1 MGAVRPIFHA
11 MNTKRITYAGALA
24 ALYVVL
30 TYAQNWIFP
39 GSTSMAI
46 QMRLS
51 EALCVLAFFT
61 PAAIPGLTV
70 GCLLYNLSWAQAL
83 PFDFLVGSLATLLA
97 TFFMWKLRRVRLFRL
112 PLPGLL
118 MPALFN
124 APLVGWELAFCLGEN
139 GFTVPLFLL
148 NALYVFLGEAIV
160 LLVPGTALY
169 LALSARNMESRL
181 FPA

>member
-1 MGAVRPIFHA
+1 MRPIFHA

-83 PFDFLVGSLATLLA
+83 PFDFLVGSLATLFA
-97 TFFMWKLRRVRLFRL
+97 TLCMWKLRRVRLFRL

-118 MPALFN
+118 CRPFSRAAGGMGAGVLPGRKRLHRAPVPAQR
-124 APLVGWELAFCLGEN
+124 PL
-139 GFTVPLFLL
+139 
-148 NALYVFLGEAIV
+148 
-160 LLVPGTALY
+160 
-169 LALSARNMESRL
+169 RL
-181 FPA
+181 PR